1 MSLTESE
8 VSHDLRS
15 LKIKVGCICICVS
28 LLPSCLGN
36 IMLKVIKELSKS
48 SHQKTLL
55 ESTTETGSILK
66 LFSKLSFTVCTQ
78 SEK

>member
-48 SHQKTLL
+48 
-55 ESTTETGSILK
+55 TTETGSILK

-78 SEK
+78 PEK

>member
-48 SHQKTLL
+48 
-55 ESTTETGSILK
+55 TTETGSILK